1 MQRFVLRASWVID
14 GTGREPLAKGAVLVE
29 GERIAYVGPADGAP
43 RDPEAEVMDLA
54 GCTLLPGLI
63 DCHVHLTMDGAADAV
78 AQVTG
83 DDAVT
88 ATLRAVRNLERQVRA
103 GITTVRDCGCPGDL
117 GIQLA
122 RAVRR
127 GLIPLAPRVLAA
139 GPALCIT
146 GGHGWFFGRE
156 VDGDAEVRKA
166 VRELIKAG
174 VDFIKLI
181 VTGGVLT
188 PGVSPGALQMTP
200 EEIRAAVREAR
211 AAGRPVAAHAHGGEG
226 IKEAI
231 RAGVTTVEHASYVD
245 EEAVE
250 LFRRHRTHAVSTLLA
265 SVRQVEH
272 LAEVPRY
279 VAEKIQ
285 HHIERERRS
294 IRWLIDAGVP
304 IAAGTDAGTPF
315 NPHGG
320 LVDQLLLLHELG
332 LSPLQAIQAATQT
345 AAKALQREQDLGTL
359 EPGKLA
365 DAIAVAGNPVDDL
378 RALKQVV
385 AVWRSGR
392 RLV

>member
-1 MQRFVLRASWVID
+1 MPRFVLRASWLID
-14 GTGREPLAKGAVLVE
+14 GTGRDPLADVAVVLD
-29 GERIAYVGPADGAP
+29 GERIAYVGPAAGLYE
-43 RDPEAEVMDLA
+43 RDAQVVDMR

-83 DDAVT
+83 DDVVT
-88 ATLRAVRNLERQVRA
+88 ATLRALRNLERHVRA
-103 GITTVRDCGCPGDL
+103 GVTTVRDCGCPGEL

-127 GLIPLAPRVLAA
+127 GLVPFAPRVLAA

-146 GGHGWFFGRE
+146 GGHGWFIGWE
-156 VDGDAEVRKA
+156 VDGEAEIRKA
-166 VRELIKAG
+166 VRRLIKDGA
-174 VDFIKLI
+174 DFIKLI

-188 PGVSPGALQMTP
+188 PGVSPGALQLTP
-200 EEIRAAVREAR
+200 EEIRAAVHEAR
-211 AAGRPVAAHAHGGEG
+211 AAGRPVAAHAHGTEG
-226 IKEAI
+226 IKEAV

-245 EEAVE
+245 AQTVE
-250 LFRRHRTHAVSTLLA
+250 LFRRGGTYVVSTLLA

-272 LAEVPRY
+272 LSELPGY

-294 IRWLIDAGVP
+294 IRWLLEADVP
-304 IAAGTDAGTPF
+304 VAAGTDAGTPF
-315 NPHGG
+315 NEHGG
-320 LVDQLLLLHELG
+320 LVDQLLLLHDLG
-332 LSPLQAIQAATQT
+332 LSPLQAVQAATQT
-345 AAKALQREQDLGTL
+345 AARALCLEHDLGTL

-365 DAIAVAGNPVDDL
+365 DVIAVAGNPVDDL
-378 RALKQVV
+378 RALKHVV
-385 AVWRSGR
+385 AVWRSGQ